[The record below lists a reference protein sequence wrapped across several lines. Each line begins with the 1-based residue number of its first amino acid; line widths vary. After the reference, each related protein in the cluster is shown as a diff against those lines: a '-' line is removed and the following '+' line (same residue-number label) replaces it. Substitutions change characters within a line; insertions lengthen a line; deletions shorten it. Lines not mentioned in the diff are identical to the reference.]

1 MDPVSAAKQSE
12 EAGRLPFIAV
22 IEFRVEYEPQ
32 PDGTMKEVEWV
43 KWAKKGTSN
52 PATTD
57 ECIPR
62 LKKYPDNLIWQVVK
76 PAYERWKAGQDEP
89 IDGTP
94 LAAWPGATPQLV
106 KALTPANI
114 RSVEDL
120 AQMEDSAI
128 SKLAIQNLRRLRQD
142 ARAFIEAQKS
152 TAAVSGEVVKLRN
165 ENEALKARVDELI
178 KAVEALADDDAP
190 EKPRRGRPPK
200 AA

>member
-22 IEFRVEYEPQ
+22 IEFRVEYDPQ
-32 PDGTMKEVEWV
+32 PDGSMKESEWV
-43 KWAKKGTSN
+43 KWAKKGVSN

-57 ECIPR
+57 ENIAR
-62 LKKYPDNLIWQVVK
+62 LKKYPDNLIWQVIK
-76 PAYERWKAGQDEP
+76 PSYERWKAGLESP
-89 IDGTP
+89 VDGTP

-106 KALTPANI
+106 KALAPANI

-128 SKLAIQNLRRLRQD
+128 SKLAIQNLRKLRQN
-142 ARAFIEAQKS
+142 ARAFLEAQKS
-152 TAAVSGEVVKLRN
+152 TAQVSGEVVKLRN

-178 KAVEALADDDAP
+178 KAVEAITEDDAP

>member
-1 MDPVSAAKQSE
+1 MDAEQAAKQSE
-12 EAGRLPFIAV
+12 AAGRMPFIFV
-22 IEFRVEYEPQ
+22 QEFWVEYEPQ
-32 PDGTMKEVEWV
+32 PDGSMKEVEFV
-43 KWAKKGTSN
+43 KWAKKGVTN
-52 PATTD
+52 PAATV
-57 ECIPR
+57 EKIAR
-62 LKKYPDNLIWQVVK
+62 YKKYPDNLEWQVIK
-76 PAYERWKAGQDEP
+76 PSYERWKANQESP

-142 ARAFIEAQKS
+142 ARAFLEAQKS
-152 TAAVSGEVVKLRN
+152 TAQVSGEVVKLRN

-178 KAVEALADDDAP
+178 KAVEALADDEP